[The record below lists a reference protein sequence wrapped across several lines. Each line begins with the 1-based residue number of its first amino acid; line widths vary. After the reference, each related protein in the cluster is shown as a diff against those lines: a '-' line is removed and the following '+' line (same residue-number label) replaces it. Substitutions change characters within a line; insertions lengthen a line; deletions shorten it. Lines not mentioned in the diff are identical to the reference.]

1 MSVSKA
7 LCAQPVIKAT
17 RIFLFISGKKVCGSS
32 FKLIPGIFFGTISTI
47 AFNRRSGMSHE
58 NGLAIFAIIS
68 ATRNLFGYGKIL
80 LKDHLKNLSS
90 KGLLYLSSM

>member
-1 MSVSKA
+1 
-7 LCAQPVIKAT
+7 
-17 RIFLFISGKKVCGSS
+17 
-32 FKLIPGIFFGTISTI
+32 
-47 AFNRRSGMSHE
+47 MSHE

>member
-17 RIFLFISGKKVCGSS
+17 RIFLVISGKKLCGLS
-32 FKLIPGIFFGTISTI
+32 FKLIPGIFLGTISII
-47 AFNRRSGMSHE
+47 AFNLGSGISHE

-68 ATRNLFGYGKIL
+68 AIRNLIGYGKIL
-80 LKDHLKNLSS
+80 LKDHLRNLSS